1 MREVGVAH
9 GTREPGK
16 SKSPGT
22 VPARGRRGGDP
33 NGAAQGEGVTLD
45 RATCAGGRV
54 SSERRTDG
62 CCGNDRGG
70 AREETRDVVAG
81 SPVGKRTMRAR
92 KAHSL
97 IGLVYDRRDLRRA
110 WERVKKNKGAG
121 GVDGVTIARFE
132 ENLEH
137 YLDVLHRQL
146 KEGRYRPRPVKR
158 VEIDKPGT
166 TKKRPLGIPTVMD
179 RVCQQALVQVL
190 EPIFEPTFREASF
203 GYRPGRSAHMAMR
216 RIWRQLGQAEWIVD
230 GDISDFFGLLSHE
243 RLIDL
248 VADRVA
254 DGKVL
259 SLIRSMLTAGALV
272 DGVFESAIAGT
283 PQGGVASPLLSNIY
297 LTVFDERMAEAGF
310 ALTRY
315 ADDWVIVCR
324 SRAEA
329 ERALASARAVLEG
342 ELGLRLH
349 PDKTRIVHITR
360 GFEFLGYKI
369 GRGRGLRHKRF
380 KGKVRTATNRRN
392 PKDLEGV
399 LAELNPILRG
409 WGNYYRRAHVRRLFN
424 RLNHWIVMRVWSHQH
439 KHWRNAGWR
448 HLPDRRLYGEL
459 GLVNLLQLIPSMENY
474 YRQKGLVR

>member
-1 MREVGVAH
+1 M
-9 GTREPGK
+9 
-16 SKSPGT
+16 SI
-22 VPARGRRGGDP
+22 
-33 NGAAQGEGVTLD
+33 
-45 RATCAGGRV
+45 
-54 SSERRTDG
+54 ERRTDG

-70 AREETRDVVAG
+70 VREETRDVVPV

-97 IGLVYDRRDLRRA
+97 IGQVYDRRNLRRA

-121 GVDGVTIARFE
+121 GVDGVTIARFDE
-132 ENLEH
+132 DRDR

-146 KEGRYRPRPVKR
+146 KEGRYRPRPVRR

-166 TKKRPLGIPTVMD
+166 TKKRPLGIPTIMD

-230 GDISDFFGLLSHE
+230 ADITDFFGSLSHE
-243 RLIDL
+243 LLVDR

-259 SLIRSMLTAGALV
+259 SLIRSMLTAGTLR
-272 DGVFESAIAGT
+272 DGVFESAVAGT

-297 LTVFDERMAEAGF
+297 LSLFDERMARAGF

-315 ADDWVIVCR
+315 CDDWVIVCR
-324 SRAEA
+324 SETEA
-329 ERALASARAVLEG
+329 KRALASAREVLEG

-349 PDKTRIVHITR
+349 PEKTRIVHITR

-369 GRGRGLRHKRF
+369 GRGKGLRHKAGGPSLYALPTDRSIERF
-380 KGKVRTATNRRN
+380 KDKVRTATNRRN

-399 LAELNPILRG
+399 LNELNPIIRG
-409 WGNYYRRAHVRRLFN
+409 WGNYYRRAKVRRLYN
-424 RLNHWIVMRVWSHQH
+424 RLNRWIMMRVWNHQY

-448 HLPDRRLYGEL
+448 HLPARRLYGEL
-459 GLVNLLQLIPSMENY
+459 GLVNLLQLIPSMDSY
-474 YRQKGLVR
+474 YRQKGYVQ

>member
-1 MREVGVAH
+1 M
-9 GTREPGK
+9 
-16 SKSPGT
+16 
-22 VPARGRRGGDP
+22 
-33 NGAAQGEGVTLD
+33 
-45 RATCAGGRV
+45 

-70 AREETRDVVAG
+70 VREETRDVG
-81 SPVGKRTMRAR
+81 PMSPVDKRTMRAQ

-97 IGLVYDRRDLRRA
+97 IGQVCDRRNLRRA

-132 ENLEH
+132 EDLER
-137 YLDVLHRQL
+137 YLDVLHRLL
-146 KEGRYRPRPVKR
+146 KENRYRPRPVRR

-190 EPIFEPTFREASF
+190 EPIFEPTFGEASF

-216 RIWRQLGQAEWIVD
+216 RIWRQLEQAEWIVD
-230 GDISDFFGLLSHE
+230 ADISDFFGSLSHE
-243 RLIDL
+243 LLIDL

-272 DGVFESAIAGT
+272 DGVFESAVAGT

-297 LTVFDERMAEAGF
+297 LAVFDERMARAGLQ
-310 ALTRY
+310 LTRY

-324 SRAEA
+324 SQVEA
-329 ERALASARAVLEG
+329 KRALASARAVLEG
-342 ELGLRLH
+342 ELGLQLH
-349 PDKTRIVHITR
+349 TKKTRIVHVTG

-369 GRGRGLRHKRF
+369 GRGRGLRHKAGGPSLYAIPTDRSIKRF
-380 KGKVRTATNRRN
+380 KDKVRTATNRRN
-392 PKDLEGV
+392 PKNLEGV
-399 LAELNPILRG
+399 LDELNPIIRG
-409 WGNYYRRAHVRRLFN
+409 WGNYYRRAKVRRLYH
-424 RLNHWIVMRVWSHQH
+424 RLNRWIVLRVWSHQH

-448 HLPDRRLYGEL
+448 DLPERRLYGEL
-459 GLVNLLQLIPSMENY
+459 GLVNLLQLIPSMESY
-474 YRQKGLVR
+474 YRQKGYAR